1 MLKLMSVLMLA
12 GVAMVLVACASSDK
26 STSGGGSGSGTG
38 ITMDAIKGDW
48 PLTHIRGEA
57 INLPADAR
65 GPYITFDPEG
75 RVSGLSGVNRFM
87 GAFDK
92 SKLSEGKLTFGPLAM
107 TMMAG
112 PEPLMQMESQFG
124 AAADQV
130 RRVRLEGKELFLT
143 DDSGAE
149 LLRFKRYR

>member
-1 MLKLMSVLMLA
+1 MLKLMMALMLA
-12 GVAMVLVACASSDK
+12 VVSMALVACASSDK
-26 STSGGGSGSGTG
+26 STAGGAAGAGVS
-38 ITMDAIKGDW
+38 MDAIKGDW

-75 RVSGLSGVNRFM
+75 RVSGMGGVNRFM

-92 SKLSEGKLTFGPLAM
+92 SKLSDGKLTFGPLAM

-130 RRVRLEGKELFLT
+130 RRVRLEGNELFLT
-143 DDSGAE
+143 DDAGAE